1 MFNSSAPTLPGSAAL
16 ASAVRLREV
25 LGSAALAS
33 AVQPHGVLMT
43 FKPLPR
49 VAAGGLSQNGLPY
62 LIVLAH
68 VVFRCASTVIT
79 VSPRST
85 LSSQKGVGCALLA
98 VLLACC
104 LPCFAGCAVLRVLAV
119 P

>member
-1 MFNSSAPTLPGSAAL
+1 MIKLVVVVVVV
-16 ASAVRLREV
+16 AVV
-25 LGSAALAS
+25 
-33 AVQPHGVLMT
+33 VV
-43 FKPLPR
+43 
-49 VAAGGLSQNGLPY
+49 VLSQNGLPY

-79 VSPRST
+79 DSPRST
-85 LSSQKGVGCALLA
+85 LSSQKGLGCALLA